1 MNDYIKAEFEFLSN
15 NQKEILVA
23 LLTSLNYE
31 GFEEEG
37 DLLKAYIPAIRFDRN
52 ELETLAA
59 KYDVSFSV
67 SKVDNENWNQLWES
81 NFAPVIFNH
90 SVLKT
95 PWLAIRAEF
104 HQPIGFAE
112 HEIII
117 TPKMSFGTGHHAT
130 TAMVINMMSTTD
142 FIGKKVLD
150 FGTGTGI
157 LAIISEKLGA
167 HVIVAIDRDDQS
179 LINAA
184 ENFELNNC
192 GKIQLMKASSA
203 EWNGEFDIIL
213 ANIIKSVILDNL
225 SYFANQLNVNGILIF
240 SGILADDETELLE
253 AARKHKLVLT
263 ARLEA
268 ENWICLGLIRARL

>member
-1 MNDYIKAEFEFLSN
+1 MNDYIKAEFEFLSK

-23 LLTSLNYE
+23 LLTSYNYE

-37 DLLKAYIPAIRFDRN
+37 DLLKAYIPTNRFDRN
-52 ELETLAA
+52 ELDVLAA
-59 KYDVSFSV
+59 KFDLSFSV
-67 SKVDNENWNQLWES
+67 SKVGNENWNQLWES
-81 NFAPVIFNH
+81 NFQPVIFNH

-95 PWLAIRAEF
+95 PWLAIRADF

-130 TAMVINMMSTTD
+130 TSMVINMMGSID
-142 FIGKKVLD
+142 FKGKKVLD

-167 HVIVAIDRDDQS
+167 HAIVAIDRDDQS
-179 LINAA
+179 LSNAA

-192 GKIQLMKASSA
+192 RKIQLLKASSA
-203 EWNGEFDIIL
+203 QWNGEFDAIL

-225 SYFANQLNVNGILIF
+225 AHFANQLNVNGILVL

-263 ARLEA
+263 SKFLDK
-268 ENWICLGLIRARL
+268 NWICLGLTHAKS